1 MKALLIHAA
10 EEAAEFT
17 QAAMKN
23 ARSDWGRRKLT
34 DEAADLAAFLLVMQ
48 ERGAIDPERFGKRL
62 AMKVKKMR
70 RKYLNRRW
78 PGMGARFPAR

>member
-1 MKALLIHAA
+1 
-10 EEAAEFT
+10 
-17 QAAMKN
+17 MKN

-70 RKYLNRRW
+70 RKYLNR
-78 PGMGARFPAR
+78 

>member
-48 ERGAIDPERFGKRL
+48 ERGAIDPERFGKLL
-62 AMKVKKMR
+62 ASKARKMR
-70 RKYLNRRW
+70 RKYCR
-78 PGMGARFPAR
+78 

>member
-1 MKALLIHAA
+1 MRTPMKPLLIHAA

-34 DEAADLAAFLLVMQ
+34 DEAADLAAFLMVMQ

-62 AMKVKKMR
+62 AKKVRKMR
-70 RKYLNRRW
+70 RKYLNR
-78 PGMGARFPAR
+78 

>member
-1 MKALLIHAA
+1 MNALLIHAA

-34 DEAADLAAFLLVMQ
+34 DEAADLSAFVLVMQ

-62 AMKVKKMR
+62 AKKLRKMR
-70 RKYLNRRW
+70 RKY
-78 PGMGARFPAR
+78 ARS

>member
-1 MKALLIHAA
+1 MPTQMKPLLIHAA

-34 DEAADLAAFLLVMQ
+34 DEAADVAAFLLVMQ

-62 AMKVKKMR
+62 AKKLRKMR
-70 RKYLNRRW
+70 RKYGR
-78 PGMGARFPAR
+78 